1 MPMKYPEEFI
11 SRTVKQFEAGTS
23 IKELSRSLKIA
34 PSTLYRWVR
43 AYKTIPR
50 KEGEYTPTGYQRLLD
65 HAKKLER

>member
-11 SRTVKQFEAGTS
+11 IQTVKQFEAGTP

-34 PSTLYRWVR
+34 SSTLYRWVK

-50 KEGEYTPTGYQRLLD
+50 L
-65 HAKKLER
+65 